1 MIQLPAPKISPKKL
15 GIVAFVI
22 AGAMFVVE
30 LVWLPVF
37 SLPMGTWRFSVY
49 ALIAIYGA
57 LQLFLWY
64 ATTERIPLPAEEIS
78 AWGEKLEAATPLI
91 AELYSKAEHSRDI
104 AAAVEAKYA
113 IPPEITLRYI
123 IEVAKYLQ
131 SESAQGDE

>member
-15 GIVAFVI
+15 GIIAFVI
-22 AGAMFVVE
+22 AAAMFLVE

-37 SLPMGTWRFSVY
+37 SLPMGTWRFPVY

-64 ATTERIPLPAEEIS
+64 ATTERIPLTSEEIG
-78 AWGEKLEAATPLI
+78 AWGEKLEEATPLI
-91 AELYSKAEHSRDI
+91 LELYSNGEHSRDI
-104 AAAVEAKYA
+104 ATAVEGQHA

-123 IEVAKYLQ
+123 IELAKHLK
-131 SESAQGDE
+131 SEQLDG